1 VLYLEDY
8 KPETIKPFEQ
18 VKSEAEEYYKGK
30 LAQLE
35 LDVTIK
41 KIVESLDQGTDFFK
55 IANDRAVDLK
65 SYKDIS
71 RSSSL
76 LSRPVVNDIFNLPRA
91 NIKTAH
97 GASRL
102 ENGDAIVYKLKAVNE
117 KQSETTTEDKESFKG
132 FINEERNISEL
143 SELQI
148 ASQNAAVIIR
158 KF

>member
-1 VLYLEDY
+1 MFFKFYLLS
-8 KPETIKPFEQ
+8 
-18 VKSEAEEYYKGK
+18 KSNSSRP
-30 LAQLE
+30 
-35 LDVTIK
+35 LDVIIK
-41 KIVESLDQGTDFFK
+41 KIVESLDQGTDFSK
-55 IANDRAVDLK
+55 IADDQAVALK

-143 SELQI
+143 SELQVT
-148 ASQNAAVIIR
+148 SQNAAVIIR